1 MSSRPRR
8 PAARRVEVAAHA
20 KLNLTL
26 TVGPLRADGFHE
38 LATVFQSISLA
49 DTLEAERTV
58 RGFTLVLR
66 HAEASV
72 RGARSSRAHAV
83 VPAGPQNLVLRAARL
98 VHDRLG
104 LPGGVRF
111 RLTKRI
117 PAEAGM
123 GGGSAD
129 AAAALVASLALHEVR
144 LSLADKLALALEL
157 GSDVPF
163 ALFGG
168 TALGLGRGE
177 RLERLHLTTP
187 FRAIVAM
194 PDWRVS
200 TPDAFRRID
209 SLKYGLTR
217 WTREHRFLSSLG
229 RQGLRVAKVVAQGNT
244 FEEVLGRR
252 RQEFETLCARMRAA
266 GLLEPRLTG
275 SGSAVFGLVPDGVR
289 IQEPVNRFIGDE
301 SLYAVRSRASG
312 LRLRRQS

>member
-1 MSSRPRR
+1 MSRESGR

-49 DTLEAERTV
+49 DTLEAERTS
-58 RGFTLVLR
+58 RGFSLVLR
-66 HAEASV
+66 HAEAAV
-72 RGARSSRAHAV
+72 RGARSRLAHAV
-83 VPAGPQNLVLRAARL
+83 VPAGSQNLALRAARL
-98 VHDRLG
+98 VHERLG
-104 LPGGVRF
+104 LAGGMRF

-129 AAAALVASLALHEVR
+129 AAAALAASLALPDVR
-144 LSLADKLALALEL
+144 LSIADKLAPALEL

-177 RLERLHLTTP
+177 RLQRLDLAAP

-194 PDWRVS
+194 PAWRVS

-209 SLKYGLTR
+209 HLKYGLTR

-229 RQGLRVAKVVAQGNT
+229 RQGLRVAKVVARGNT
-244 FEEVLGRR
+244 FEEVLGPR
-252 RQEFETLCARMRAA
+252 RQEFETLCARLRAA

-289 IQEPVNRFIGDE
+289 TQELVDRFIGDE
-301 SLYAVRSRASG
+301 PLYAVRSRASG

>member
-1 MSSRPRR
+1 M
-8 PAARRVEVAAHA
+8 RRVEVAAHA

-26 TVGPLRADGFHE
+26 AVGPLRADGFHE

-49 DTLEAERTV
+49 DTLEAERTS

-66 HAEASV
+66 HDEAAV
-72 RGARSSRAHAV
+72 RGARPRQARAV
-83 VPAGPQNLVLRAARL
+83 VPAGADNLVLRATRL
-98 VHDRLG
+98 VHERLG
-104 LPGGVRF
+104 LRGGMRL

-129 AAAALVASLALHEVR
+129 AAAALAATLALHEVR
-144 LSLADKLALALEL
+144 LSLADRLALALEL

-163 ALFGG
+163 AMFGG
-168 TALGLGRGE
+168 TALGFGRGE
-177 RLERLHLTTP
+177 RLERLHLASP

-194 PDWRVS
+194 PAWRVS

-209 SLKYGLTR
+209 RRKYGLTR
-217 WTREHRFLSSLG
+217 WGREHRFLSSLG
-229 RQGLRVAKVVAQGNT
+229 RQGLRVAKVVARGNT
-244 FEEVLGRR
+244 FEEVLGPR

-266 GLLEPRLTG
+266 GLHGPRLTG

-289 IQEPVNRFIGDE
+289 TQELVDRFIGDE
-301 SLYAVRSRASG
+301 PLYAVRSRASG

>member
-1 MSSRPRR
+1 MSGRPRR

-49 DTLEAERTV
+49 DTLEAEPTS

-66 HAEASV
+66 HAEAAV
-72 RGARSSRAHAV
+72 RGTRSHQAHAV

-98 VHDRLG
+98 VHERLG
-104 LPGGVRF
+104 LLGGVRF

-129 AAAALVASLALHEVR
+129 AAAALVASLALHDVR

-194 PDWRVS
+194 PAWRVS

-209 SLKYGLTR
+209 RLKYGLTR
-217 WTREHRFLSSLG
+217 WTGEHRFLSSLG
-229 RQGLRVAKVVAQGNT
+229 RQGLRVAKVVARGNT
-244 FEEVLGRR
+244 FEEVLGPRS
-252 RQEFETLCARMRAA
+252 QEFETLCARLCAA
-266 GLLEPRLTG
+266 GLLGPRLTG

-289 IQEPVNRFIGDE
+289 TRELVDRFIGDE
-301 SLYAVRSRASG
+301 PLYAVRSRASG
-312 LRLRRQS
+312 LQLRRQS

>member
-1 MSSRPRR
+1 M
-8 PAARRVEVAAHA
+8 RRVEVAAHA

-26 TVGPLRADGFHE
+26 AVGPLRADGFHE

-49 DTLEAERTV
+49 DTLEAERTS

-66 HAEASV
+66 HDEAAV
-72 RGARSSRAHAV
+72 RGARPRQARAV
-83 VPAGPQNLVLRAARL
+83 VPAGADNLVLRAARL
-98 VHDRLG
+98 VHERLG
-104 LPGGVRF
+104 LRGGMCL

-129 AAAALVASLALHEVR
+129 AAAALAATLALHEVR
-144 LSLADKLALALEL
+144 LSLADRLALALEL

-163 ALFGG
+163 AMFGG
-168 TALGLGRGE
+168 TALGFGRGE
-177 RLERLHLTTP
+177 RLERLHLASP

-194 PDWRVS
+194 PAWRVS

-209 SLKYGLTR
+209 RRKYGLTR
-217 WTREHRFLSSLG
+217 WGREHRFLSSLG
-229 RQGLRVAKVVAQGNT
+229 RQGLRVAKVVARGNT
-244 FEEVLGRR
+244 FEEVLGPR

-266 GLLEPRLTG
+266 GLHGPRLTG

-289 IQEPVNRFIGDE
+289 TQELVDRFIGDE
-301 SLYAVRSRASG
+301 PLYAVRSRASG